1 MTRDSLEEIPVAL
14 AASNE
19 QHLVFEKP
27 IVEIEKKIRE
37 FEELSLTN
45 NMDFSEEIE
54 ALRRRRDSVIRE
66 TFATLTP
73 WQRVELSRHPRRPQ
87 TLDYV
92 EAVFD
97 DFLELAGDRMFGN
110 DRAIV
115 TGFAR
120 LDDRRL
126 MVIGQQ
132 KGRNTKEAIACNWG
146 CPLPEGYRK
155 ALRKMRLAESYG
167 IPVVTFIDTKGAH
180 PGIEAEE
187 RGQSLAIAENL
198 EAMAHLRTPVICVV
212 IGEGGS
218 GGALGVGVGDHL
230 AIMEYA
236 YYSVISPEGCAAIL
250 WKSEDAREQAAAAL
264 KITAPELL
272 ELGVVDE
279 VIEEP
284 LGGAHRDREGMAKTL
299 REWIA
304 KKVDEFAAMP
314 TDKLVKRRY
323 DLVRKRGVAREGK
336 DLPLAPPSASPPE
349 KTEKAKSS

>member
-1 MTRDSLEEIPVAL
+1 VAV
-14 AASNE
+14 AASTE

-27 IVEIEKKIRE
+27 IVDIEMKIRE

-54 ALRRRRDSVIRE
+54 ALRRRRDTVIRDI
-66 TFATLTP
+66 FAALTP
-73 WQRVELSRHPRRPQ
+73 WQRVELSRHPCRPQ

-92 EAVFD
+92 ESVFD
-97 DFLELAGDRMFGN
+97 DFVELAGDRMFGN
-110 DRAIV
+110 DRAVV
-115 TGFAR
+115 TGLAR
-120 LDDRRL
+120 IDDRRL
-126 MVIGQQ
+126 MVVGQQ

-155 ALRKMRLAESYG
+155 ALRKMRLAESFG
-167 IPVVTFIDTKGAH
+167 IPIVTFIDTKGAH

-198 EAMAHLRTPVICVV
+198 EAMAHLKTPVICVV

-250 WKSEDAREQAAAAL
+250 WKSEDAREQAAEAL
-264 KITAPELL
+264 KITAPELM

-279 VIEEP
+279 VIAEP
-284 LGGAHRDREGMAKTL
+284 VGGAHRDREAAARTL

-304 KKVDEFAAMP
+304 KKVDEFGAMP
-314 TDKLVKRRY
+314 RDELLKRRY
-323 DLVRKRGVAREGK
+323 ELIRKRGIVREGA
-336 DLPLAPPSASPPE
+336 DLPPAPPPAEKPE
-349 KTEKAKSS
+349 DAKSS

>member
-1 MTRDSLEEIPVAL
+1 
-14 AASNE
+14 
-19 QHLVFEKP
+19 
-27 IVEIEKKIRE
+27 
-37 FEELSLTN
+37 
-45 NMDFSEEIE
+45 MDFSEEIE
-54 ALRRRRDSVIRE
+54 ALRRRRDTVIRE
-66 TFATLTP
+66 TFANLTP
-73 WQRVELSRHPRRPQ
+73 WQMVELSRHPRRPQ

-97 DFLELAGDRMFGN
+97 DFVELAGDRMYGN

-115 TGFAR
+115 TGLAR
-120 LDDRRL
+120 IDDQRL
-126 MVIGQQ
+126 MIIGQQ

-155 ALRKMRLAESYG
+155 ALRKMRLAERFG
-167 IPVVTFIDTKGAH
+167 IPIVTFIDTKGAH

-272 ELGVVDE
+272 GLGVVDE
-279 VIEEP
+279 VISEP
-284 LGGAHRDREGMAKTL
+284 LGGAHRDRVATARTL

-304 KKVDEFAAMP
+304 KKIGEFTAIP
-314 TDKLVKRRY
+314 TDELLKRRY
-323 DLVRKRGVAREGK
+323 NLIRKRGIVREGP
-336 DLPLAPPSASPPE
+336 DLPLAPPPVETPE
-349 KTEKAKSS
+349 DSKSS

>member
-1 MTRDSLEEIPVAL
+1 MAVG
-14 AASNE
+14 AANE

-27 IVEIEKKIRE
+27 IVEIENKIRE
-37 FEELSLTN
+37 FEELSRTN

-54 ALRRRRDSVIRE
+54 ALHRRRDAVIRD
-66 TFATLTP
+66 TFSALTP

-92 EAVFD
+92 ERVFD
-97 DFLELAGDRMFGN
+97 EFTELAGDRMFGN

-115 TGFAR
+115 TGLAR
-120 LDDRRL
+120 IDGRRL

-155 ALRKMRLAESYG
+155 ALRKMRLAESFG
-167 IPVVTFIDTKGAH
+167 IPIVTFIDTKGAH
-180 PGIEAEE
+180 PGVEAEE

-198 EAMAHLRTPVICVV
+198 EAMAHLRTPVVCVV

-230 AIMEYA
+230 AMLEYA

-250 WKSEDAREQAAAAL
+250 WKSDDARERAAAAL

-272 ELGVVDE
+272 ELDVVDE
-279 VIEEP
+279 VIPEP
-284 LGGAHRDREGMAKTL
+284 LGGAHRDREMMARSL

-304 KKVDEFAAMP
+304 KKVDELLAIP
-314 TDKLVKRRY
+314 TDDLLKRRY
-323 DLVRKRGVAREGK
+323 QLVRRRGKSREGPG
-336 DLPLAPPSASPPE
+336 LPAAPDAPPVKPSEGAGVP
-349 KTEKAKSS
+349 